1 METKEATPPVQKG
14 GSNMEI
20 KEIAVVGGGTMGNGI
35 AHVFAQS
42 GFSVTLIEL
51 RQDLLDKAL
60 GKIAKNMDRQVKKGL
75 ITQEAKDQAV
85 ARIKPGLGLEAAK
98 GAQLVI
104 EAVPETLKIKKDVFE
119 SLENICDAGAI
130 LATNTSSL
138 PITKIAAFTK
148 RAKQVIGMH
157 FMNPVPMMKLVEII
171 RGVETSDETYKT
183 IHELTL
189 KLGKTPVCV
198 KDYPGFIAN
207 RLLMPMINEAAFA
220 LMEGVSTKEDID
232 TVMKLGMG
240 HPMGPLTLADFI
252 GLDVCLAI
260 MEVLHD
266 GYGDSKYRPCPLLVK
281 MVEAGRLGKK
291 TGRGFFEYK

>member
-1 METKEATPPVQKG
+1 
-14 GSNMEI
+14 MEI

-60 GKIAKNMDRQVKKGL
+60 AAIAKNMDRQVKKGL
-75 ITQEAKDQAV
+75 LTQEDKDQAV
-85 ARIKPGLGLEAAK
+85 GRIKPGLGLEAAK
-98 GAQLVI
+98 GAQLVV
-104 EAVPETLKIKKDVFE
+104 EAVPEALKIKEDIFTA
-119 SLENICDAGAI
+119 LEKICDAGAI

-138 PITKIAAFTK
+138 PITKIAAFTN
-148 RAKQVIGMH
+148 RSRDVIGMH

-171 RGVETSDETYKT
+171 RGVETSDETYKAV
-183 IHELTL
+183 HALTL

-291 TGRGFFEYK
+291 SGRGFYDY